1 MVQGGSIM
9 LEKDKSKANRMLR
22 SSAARTR
29 RKTRKAMM
37 EARTLSLFAR
47 LKRLRRKKSLSH

>member
-1 MVQGGSIM
+1 M
-9 LEKDKSKANRMLR
+9 LEKNKSKANRILR
-22 SSAARTR
+22 STAARTR

-47 LKRLRRKKSLSH
+47 LKRMRRKKSLSS